1 MKVAC
6 IQTYMLRGL
15 ETSTGSSYIA
25 LCTNGAGPIYG
36 KGDKMTNS
44 RFAEENKIFRNAC
57 EKSNLPP
64 TKRQASKWRMKKGL
78 AYKGKRKS

>member
-36 KGDKMTNS
+36 KGEKKKTNNQNN
-44 RFAEENKIFRNAC
+44 EI
-57 EKSNLPP
+57 
-64 TKRQASKWRMKKGL
+64 KRGGL
-78 AYKGKRKS
+78 